1 MLAPSDVTLIQGA
14 IHNPDEPRHF
24 MTVTSA
30 GGRRTAT
37 VDGHV
42 VADSADAVVCKE
54 VGRGI
59 YDPVV
64 YFPRDDVAE
73 GALVPIERTTH
84 CPLKGDTEYFDVVVD
99 GRRLPAAAWSYVVL
113 VTDNPLKGLVAF
125 DASQL
130 SIQAPIGASAGG

>member
-1 MLAPSDVTLIQGA
+1 MLAPSDVTLVQGA
-14 IHNPDEPRHF
+14 IHDPGEPRHF
-24 MTVTSA
+24 MTVTPA

-37 VDGHV
+37 VDGRV
-42 VADSADAVVCKE
+42 VADSTEALVCKE

-64 YFPRDDVAE
+64 YFPRDAVVD

-99 GRRLPAAAWSYVVL
+99 GRRYPEAAWSYVEL
-113 VTDNPLKGLVAF
+113 VTDNPLRGLVAF

-130 SIQAPIGASAGG
+130 SIQAPIDATTGV